1 MFRPRIIPVLLLKNK
16 GLVKTVKFNKKKAK
30 YIGDPINAV
39 KIYND
44 LETDELVF
52 LDVLASKNKKV
63 IDLDLVKRI
72 SDEAYMPFGVG
83 GGITKLEEVDGL
95 LNNGAEKVIINTAA
109 YKNPKLI
116 ENVANKYGS
125 QSIAICIDV
134 KKDFFGKERVMIIA
148 GEKKTS
154 INLLE
159 YMKILEESG
168 AGEIIIQSI
177 DNDGLMTG
185 YNIELIK
192 QVSNATKLPVVALGG
207 AGSISD
213 LISAYKEAKP
223 SALSAGS
230 MFVFHGPR
238 RGILINYPDKESIK
252 NKIEWI

>member
-134 KKDFFGKERVMIIA
+134 KKDFFWKRKSYDYCRR
-148 GEKKTS
+148 KK
-154 INLLE
+154 N
-159 YMKILEESG
+159 
-168 AGEIIIQSI
+168 I
-177 DNDGLMTG
+177 D
-185 YNIELIK
+185 
-192 QVSNATKLPVVALGG
+192 
-207 AGSISD
+207 
-213 LISAYKEAKP
+213 
-223 SALSAGS
+223 
-230 MFVFHGPR
+230 
-238 RGILINYPDKESIK
+238 
-252 NKIEWI
+252 